1 MTTSEQYRG
10 LTIIY
15 VTGAFSVEA
24 QVKTGRGGR
33 LWHLD
38 SYGENK
44 DAARARVERAID
56 NFLGSPHSY
65 PE

>member
-1 MTTSEQYRG
+1 
-10 LTIIY
+10 
-15 VTGAFSVEA
+15 
-24 QVKTGRGGR
+24 
-33 LWHLD
+33 LD

-44 DAARARVERAID
+44 DAARKRVERAID